1 MAEKLFC
8 QVSNKTLPPHE
19 VVKAT
24 TIREPIVNL
33 IKQQVPDFKS
43 EGYISTSELNKF
55 RIQHVQQMMESEKGE
70 LSDLERKVLDS
81 IGNKETLSENIHKTF
96 TGKLTLGQKL
106 ADKIAAFGGSW
117 TFIISFFSFLLGWV
131 VLNTIN
137 VFIKPFD
144 PYPFIFLNLMLSC
157 IAAIQAPI
165 IMMSQNRQGEKDRMS
180 AENDYMVNLKTELE
194 IRIVQEKIDH
204 MRTKQWER
212 LIEIQQ
218 VQLDLLQ
225 ELAEK
230 KEKK

>member
-8 QVSNKTLPPHE
+8 QVSNKTLPSHE

-24 TIREPIVNL
+24 TIREPIINL
-33 IKQQVPDFKS
+33 IKQQIPDFKTD
-43 EGYISTSELNKF
+43 GYISSAELNKF
-55 RIQHVQQMMESEKGE
+55 RIQHIQQMMESEKGE
-70 LSDLERKVLDS
+70 LSDLEKKVLDS

-180 AENDYMVNLKTELE
+180 AENDYMVNLKSELE

>member
-8 QVSNKTLPPHE
+8 QVSNKALLPHDA
-19 VVKAT
+19 VRGT
-24 TIREPIVNL
+24 TIREPIINL
-33 IKQQVPDFKS
+33 IKQQIPDFKAD
-43 EGYISTSELNKF
+43 GYISSVELNKF
-55 RIQHVQQMMESEKGE
+55 RIQHIRQMVESEKGE
-70 LSDLERKVLDS
+70 LSDLEKKVLDS
-81 IGNKETLSENIHKTF
+81 IGNKEILSENIHKTF
-96 TGKLTLGQKL
+96 TGKLTLGQRL

-117 TFIISFFSFLLGWV
+117 TFIITFFSLLLAWV

-165 IMMSQNRQGEKDRMS
+165 IMMSQNRQSEKDRMN
-180 AENDYMVNLKTELE
+180 AEHDYMVNLKSELE

>member
-24 TIREPIVNL
+24 TIREPIINL

-43 EGYISTSELNKF
+43 DGYISSTELNKF
-55 RIQHVQQMMESEKGE
+55 RIQHIQQMMENEKGE
-70 LSDLERKVLDS
+70 LSDLEKKVLDS
-81 IGNKETLSENIHKTF
+81 IGNKEILSANMHHSYSE
-96 TGKLTLGQKL
+96 KLTLGQKL

-117 TFIISFFSFLLGWV
+117 TFIISFFTFLLGWV

-137 VFIKPFD
+137 FIKPFD
-144 PYPFIFLNLMLSC
+144 AYPFIFLNLMLSC

-165 IMMSQNRQGEKDRMS
+165 IMMSQNRQSEKDRMN
-180 AENDYMVNLKTELE
+180 AEHDYMVNLKSELE

>member
-1 MAEKLFC
+1 MAEKLLC
-8 QVSNKTLPPHE
+8 QVSNKTFLPHE

-24 TIREPIVNL
+24 TIREPIISL
-33 IKQQVPDFKS
+33 IKQQIPDFKAD
-43 EGYISTSELNKF
+43 GYISSVELNKF
-55 RIQHVQQMMESEKGE
+55 RVQHIRQMVESEKGE
-70 LSDLERKVLDS
+70 LSDLEKKVLDS
-81 IGNKETLSENIHKTF
+81 IGNKEILSENIHKTF
-96 TGKLTLGQKL
+96 TGKLTLGQRL

-117 TFIISFFSFLLGWV
+117 TFIITFFSLLLAWV

-165 IMMSQNRQGEKDRMS
+165 IMMSQNRQSEKDRMN
-180 AENDYMVNLKTELE
+180 AEHDYMVNLKSELE